1 MRKIKRGG
9 GPGGS
14 SEWILEEKGQP
25 HGCAKAPS
33 GSPGKE
39 QKGQSQRVGR
49 WRGERPPALCK
60 CGGERDCQRKWE
72 TQKRHFRPPGRDVGS
87 RCLLLRREMGVTS
100 VWMVFGAAGPQ
111 ALANCRGPFP
121 GVSSFFHWPP
131 EAFATCPVLTGVA
144 GGFRECGVHRLHLP
158 EGVGPVLCFLIC
170 MLRSVGGNHSVPPAP
185 GAQSWCPQAPGPTGL
200 EGPLEHVRH
209 ILLVVWAAL
218 PGLHVSTLCSE
229 SSTPLGMARPPPRPQ
244 SLPPTPAHPLL
255 ADQVLDI
262 SPLLLSSHPASA
274 PTQVQ
279 SADFFK
285 KGNLKSGL
293 HFCVKWPDF

>member
-1 MRKIKRGG
+1 MNRTL
-9 GPGGS
+9 PGAACHPCKA
-14 SEWILEEKGQP
+14 LTGQV
-25 HGCAKAPS
+25 AKAS
-33 GSPGKE
+33 GGQWKNDETPGK
-39 QKGQSQRVGR
+39 
-49 WRGERPPALCK
+49 
-60 CGGERDCQRKWE
+60 
-72 TQKRHFRPPGRDVGS
+72 
-87 RCLLLRREMGVTS
+87 
-100 VWMVFGAAGPQ
+100 
-111 ALANCRGPFP
+111 
-121 GVSSFFHWPP
+121 
-131 EAFATCPVLTGVA
+131 
-144 GGFRECGVHRLHLP
+144 
-158 EGVGPVLCFLIC
+158 
-170 MLRSVGGNHSVPPAP
+170 
-185 GAQSWCPQAPGPTGL
+185 
-200 EGPLEHVRH
+200 GPLEHVRH

>member
-1 MRKIKRGG
+1 MAVPRPQAGVPAGNKKARARGWDGG
-9 GPGGS
+9 GGS
-14 SEWILEEKGQP
+14 GPPLSASVGE
-25 HGCAKAPS
+25 S
-33 GSPGKE
+33 GTARE
-39 QKGQSQRVGR
+39 NGR
-49 WRGERPPALCK
+49 HRRDTSDTPEGMWAAAVCCSGERWGHQCMDGVWSSRTPGPGQLQRPLAWRFVILPLTTGGLCHLSCK
-60 CGGERDCQRKWE
+60 G
-72 TQKRHFRPPGRDVGS
+72 
-87 RCLLLRREMGVTS
+87 
-100 VWMVFGAAGPQ
+100 
-111 ALANCRGPFP
+111 
-121 GVSSFFHWPP
+121 
-131 EAFATCPVLTGVA
+131 LTGVA
-144 GGFRECGVHRLHLP
+144 GGSRECALHRPHLP

>member
-1 MRKIKRGG
+1 MDSGGKGPAPWLCQGPKRESRQGTKRPEPEGGTVEGGAAPRSLQVWGRAGLPEKMGDTEETLQTPRKGCGQPLSAAQERDGG
-9 GPGGS
+9 HQCMDGVWSSRTPGPGQLQRPLA
-14 SEWILEEKGQP
+14 WRFVILPLTTGGLCHLSCKG
-25 HGCAKAPS
+25 
-33 GSPGKE
+33 
-39 QKGQSQRVGR
+39 
-49 WRGERPPALCK
+49 
-60 CGGERDCQRKWE
+60 
-72 TQKRHFRPPGRDVGS
+72 
-87 RCLLLRREMGVTS
+87 
-100 VWMVFGAAGPQ
+100 
-111 ALANCRGPFP
+111 
-121 GVSSFFHWPP
+121 
-131 EAFATCPVLTGVA
+131 LTGVA
-144 GGFRECGVHRLHLP
+144 GGSRECAAHRPHLP

-185 GAQSWCPQAPGPTGL
+185 GAQSWCPQAPGPAGL